1 MQFIWVALK
10 GCCFFL
16 LFLFIYLFF
25 LKGKHVNKTFF
36 LASVFVNIIEKI
48 MNLYESDVSLIK
60 ITNVIKLRKMM

>member
-1 MQFIWVALK
+1 M
-10 GCCFFL
+10 
-16 LFLFIYLFF
+16 
-25 LKGKHVNKTFF
+25 NKTFF

>member
-1 MQFIWVALK
+1 M
-10 GCCFFL
+10 
-16 LFLFIYLFF
+16 
-25 LKGKHVNKTFF
+25 NKIFF